1 MTRYTR
7 SMEYKIEQDQETGN
21 FMTDTFNTIKDA
33 ITGNSAG
40 TNTCNITG
48 LLFMLFMIL
57 FH

>member
-1 MTRYTR
+1 
-7 SMEYKIEQDQETGN
+7 MEYKIEQDQETGN
-21 FMTDTFNTIKDA
+21 FITDAFNTIKDA

-40 TNTCNITG
+40 TNNCNITG